1 MYPLHVRAWRQLDIV
16 RDMKVTWNENPV
28 NGDMIGMVVDLVE
41 IWIIFIIC
49 HAICRRVVTLD
60 ELAWPTAT
68 N

>member
-41 IWIIFIIC
+41 I
-49 HAICRRVVTLD
+49 
-60 ELAWPTAT
+60 
-68 N
+68 